1 MSSGDADGEPLTAE
15 SLRRHL
21 KDRLPEYMVPAAF
34 VTLPA
39 LPRTPGG
46 KVDRRALPAPPAE
59 RPATARPYV
68 APGTPW
74 RSSWRASGARCC
86 AWTRSA
92 SMITSSSWA
101 AARSRGPC

>member
-1 MSSGDADGEPLTAE
+1 
-15 SLRRHL
+15 
-21 KDRLPEYMVPAAF
+21 MVPAAF

-68 APGTPW
+68 APRTPLEEFLAGLW
-74 RSSWRASGARCC
+74 REVLRLDQVGVDDNFFELGGSSIQGAC
-86 AWTRSA
+86 
-92 SMITSSSWA
+92 
-101 AARSRGPC
+101 